1 MKENFSGIG
10 FNADLNLYYRYH
22 RLPLGELSYKD
33 LVFVHMGDTLSK
45 DQVLINLMSTETV
58 DYKEQI
64 EKN

>member
-1 MKENFSGIG
+1 
-10 FNADLNLYYRYH
+10 
-22 RLPLGELSYKD
+22 
-33 LVFVHMGDTLSK
+33 MGDTLSK